1 MHHQCIVLSI
11 SELQRIDDLCIN
23 AVIYAGLESSCSRFG
38 DSHFA
43 RSSQF
48 RWGRDSLGHLYSYQD
63 GKNLGMLGI
72 MLTFAAL
79 TRITLCMN
87 NTQAN
92 LYNPFYGEE
101 LYTLYKERFGHTP
114 MFTEPGQL
122 REVFDNYVMWCR
134 NHPIESVD
142 YVKSGVL
149 AGQSYVVRK
158 KLLVTEF
165 GFTQFLGTSC
175 DYLNTREKGYKEQ
188 HEKYHDD
195 ESLAFLEEIR
205 VIRQWIRDDMDKGAS
220 VGLYDP
226 NYISKLRGLKAL
238 SDVTSNDEKITGGLR
253 VEVLSND
260 TAKRM
265 QALAKV
271 AKKREKHGDD
281 KLDDPKE

>member
-1 MHHQCIVLSI
+1 
-11 SELQRIDDLCIN
+11 
-23 AVIYAGLESSCSRFG
+23 
-38 DSHFA
+38 
-43 RSSQF
+43 
-48 RWGRDSLGHLYSYQD
+48 
-63 GKNLGMLGI
+63 
-72 MLTFAAL
+72 
-79 TRITLCMN
+79 MN
-87 NTQAN
+87 STQAN

-114 MFTEPGQL
+114 LFTEPGQL
-122 REVFDNYVMWCR
+122 REVFDNYVLWCR

-142 YVKSGVL
+142 YVRSGVM

-165 GFTQFLGTSC
+165 GFTQFLGASC
-175 DYLNTREKGYKEQ
+175 DYLNYRERDFRAQ

-195 ESLAFLEEIR
+195 ESLAFIEEIR

-238 SDVTSNDEKITGGLR
+238 SDVTSNNEKISGGLR
-253 VEVLSND
+253 VEVLNND

-281 KLDDPKE
+281 KLDDPKEWRQPTYSTNF